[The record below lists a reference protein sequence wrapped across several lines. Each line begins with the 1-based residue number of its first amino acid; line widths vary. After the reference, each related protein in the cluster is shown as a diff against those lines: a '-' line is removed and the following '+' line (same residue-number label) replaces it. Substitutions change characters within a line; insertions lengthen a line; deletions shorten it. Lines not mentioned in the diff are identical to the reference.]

1 MGGPAARLI
10 GGMFLER
17 GLISHDQLEIALET
31 QHLTGQLLGEILVAH
46 GWITRMDLADALA
59 EHWRDR
65 DAAAAAVDDNV
76 FDLDHWREQV
86 ERANAVPSP
95 AVSETDTGAAEPGP
109 VSASSFVVLAQ
120 TPGRYRLIEC
130 EGSVPQVGDRIQLPG
145 LEGSF
150 IVFRH
155 GRSPLPRDDR
165 PCVYVESAP
174 GTGVAPLTR

>member
-59 EHWRDR
+59 EHWRDK
-65 DAAAAAVDDNV
+65 DAAAAVDDNV

-86 ERANAVPSP
+86 ERAHDAPVP
-95 AVSETDTGAAEPGP
+95 AA
-109 VSASSFVVLAQ
+109 SFVALAQ

-130 EGSVPQVGDRIQLPG
+130 EGTVPQIGDRIELPG
-145 LEGSF
+145 LEDTF
-150 IVFRH
+150 MVFRQVP
-155 GRSPLPRDDR
+155 SPLPLDDR
-165 PCVYVESAP
+165 PCIYVEAAP
-174 GTGVAPLTR
+174 RTGGALTP